1 MDLMDRLFDFS
12 DYDQLIP
19 LVQNSL
25 IAGALLGLMGGL
37 IGVFVMTRDMSFA
50 VHGISELSFAGAAL
64 ALLFGLNIALG
75 ATLGSIVAAVIIA
88 IMGSRAKDRNSIIAV
103 LMPFGLGIGI
113 LALALYEGR
122 AANKF
127 GLLTGQIIAVDDPQV
142 FWLIATSLVVVTALL
157 FIWRP
162 LTFAS
167 LDLEVAEARAVPTK
181 ALGIAFMLLLALAVA
196 ASVQVVGALLVM
208 TLLVTPA
215 AAALRLTSSPLLVP
229 VLSVSFAVVSVV
241 GGILLA
247 LGGALPISP
256 YVTTLSFAIYLLA
269 RLIEKSRTWKTVKQ
283 DG

>member
-1 MDLMDRLFDFS
+1 MDLMDKLFDFS

-25 IAGALLGLMGGL
+25 IASALLGLMGGL

-142 FWLIATSLVVVTALL
+142 FWLIATSLVVVSALL
-157 FIWRP
+157 VIWRP
-162 LTFAS
+162 LSFAS

-181 ALGIAFMLLLALAVA
+181 TLGIVFMLLLALAVA

-215 AAALRLTSSPLLVP
+215 AAALRLTSSPVLVP

-247 LGGALPISP
+247 LGGDLPISP
-256 YVTTLSFAIYLLA
+256 YVTTLSFAIYLVA
-269 RLIEKSRTWKTVKQ
+269 RVIEKSKSWKAVK
-283 DG
+283 

>member
-1 MDLMDRLFDFS
+1 MERLFDFS
-12 DYDQLIP
+12 DYDQLVP

-25 IAGALLGLMGGL
+25 IAGLLLGIMGGL

-50 VHGISELSFAGAAL
+50 VHGISELSFAGAAI
-64 ALLFGLNIALG
+64 ALLIGLNVALG
-75 ATLGSIVAAVIIA
+75 ATFGSIVAAIIIA
-88 IMGSRAKDRNSIIAV
+88 IMGTRAKDRNSIIAV

-142 FWLIATSLVVVTALL
+142 FWLIATSLVVVIALL
-157 FIWRP
+157 VIWRP
-162 LTFAS
+162 LSFAS
-167 LDLEVAEARAVPTK
+167 LDPEVAEARGVPTK
-181 ALGIAFMLLLALAVA
+181 ALGIIFMLLLALAVA

-229 VLSVSFAVVSVV
+229 ILSMVFAVAAVV

-247 LGGALPISP
+247 LGGGLPISP
-256 YVTTLSFAIYLLA
+256 YVTTLSFAIYLVA
-269 RLIEKSRTWKTVKQ
+269 RVIEKFRSRQVK
-283 DG
+283 

>member
-1 MDLMDRLFDFS
+1 VDLMDRLFDFS

-64 ALLFGLNIALG
+64 SLLFGLNIALG

-142 FWLIATSLVVVTALL
+142 FWLIATSAVVVSALL
-157 FIWRP
+157 VIWRP
-162 LTFAS
+162 LSFAS

-181 ALGIAFMLLLALAVA
+181 TLGIVFMLLLALAVA

-215 AAALRLTSSPLLVP
+215 AAALRLTSSPVLVP

-247 LGGALPISP
+247 LGGGLPISP
-256 YVTTLSFAIYLLA
+256 YVTTLSFAIYLVA
-269 RLIEKSRTWKTVKQ
+269 RVIEKSKSWKAVK
-283 DG
+283 

>member
-142 FWLIATSLVVVTALL
+142 FWLIATSLVVVSALL
-157 FIWRP
+157 VIWRP
-162 LTFAS
+162 LSFAS

-181 ALGIAFMLLLALAVA
+181 TLGIVFMLLLALAVA

-215 AAALRLTSSPLLVP
+215 AAALRLTSSPVLVP
-229 VLSVSFAVVSVV
+229 VLSVSFAVASVV

-247 LGGALPISP
+247 LGGGLPISP
-256 YVTTLSFAIYLLA
+256 YVTTLSFAIYLVA
-269 RLIEKSRTWKTVKQ
+269 RVIEKSKSWKAVK
-283 DG
+283 

>member
-1 MDLMDRLFDFS
+1 MERLFDFS

-25 IAGALLGLMGGL
+25 IAGLLLGIMGGL

-50 VHGISELSFAGAAL
+50 VHGISELSFAGAAI
-64 ALLFGLNIALG
+64 ALLLGLNVALG
-75 ATLGSIVAAVIIA
+75 ATFGSIVAAIIIA
-88 IMGSRAKDRNSIIAV
+88 IMGTRAKDRNSIIAV

-142 FWLIATSLVVVTALL
+142 FWLIATSLVVVVALL
-157 FIWRP
+157 VIWRP
-162 LTFAS
+162 LSFAS
-167 LDLEVAEARAVPTK
+167 LDPEVAEARGVPTK
-181 ALGIAFMLLLALAVA
+181 ALGIIFMLLLALAVA
-196 ASVQVVGALLVM
+196 ASVQIVGALLVM

-229 VLSVSFAVVSVV
+229 ILSMVFAVVAVV

-247 LGGALPISP
+247 LGGGLPISP
-256 YVTTLSFAIYLLA
+256 YVTTLSFAIYLVA
-269 RLIEKSRTWKTVKQ
+269 RVIEKVRSRQVK
-283 DG
+283 

>member
-1 MDLMDRLFDFS
+1 MERLFDFS

-25 IAGALLGLMGGL
+25 IAGLLLGIMGGL

-50 VHGISELSFAGAAL
+50 VHGISELSFAGAAI
-64 ALLFGLNIALG
+64 ALLVGLNVALG
-75 ATLGSIVAAVIIA
+75 ATIGSIVAAIIIA
-88 IMGSRAKDRNSIIAV
+88 ILGTRAKDRNSIIAV

-142 FWLIATSLVVVTALL
+142 IWLIATSLVVVIALL
-157 FIWRP
+157 VIWRP
-162 LTFAS
+162 LSFAS
-167 LDLEVAEARAVPTK
+167 LDPEVAEARGVPTK
-181 ALGIAFMLLLALAVA
+181 ALGIIFMLLLALAVA
-196 ASVQVVGALLVM
+196 ASVQIVGALLVM

-229 VLSVSFAVVSVV
+229 ILSMVFAVAAVV

-247 LGGALPISP
+247 LGGGLPISP
-256 YVTTLSFAIYLLA
+256 YVTTLSFAIYLVA
-269 RLIEKSRTWKTVKQ
+269 RVIEKVRSRQVKS
-283 DG
+283 

>member
-1 MDLMDRLFDFS
+1 MERLFDFS

-25 IAGALLGLMGGL
+25 IAGLLLGIMGGL

-50 VHGISELSFAGAAL
+50 VHGISELSFAGAAI
-64 ALLFGLNIALG
+64 ALLVGLNVALG
-75 ATLGSIVAAVIIA
+75 ATFGSIVAAIIIA
-88 IMGSRAKDRNSIIAV
+88 IMGTRAKDRNSIIAV

-142 FWLIATSLVVVTALL
+142 FWLIATSLVVVIALL
-157 FIWRP
+157 VIWRP
-162 LTFAS
+162 LSFAS
-167 LDLEVAEARAVPTK
+167 LDPEVAEARGVPTK
-181 ALGIAFMLLLALAVA
+181 ALGIIFMLLLALAVA
-196 ASVQVVGALLVM
+196 ASVQIVGALLVM

-215 AAALRLTSSPLLVP
+215 AAALRLTASPLLVP
-229 VLSVSFAVVSVV
+229 ILSMVFAVVAVV

-247 LGGALPISP
+247 LGGGLPISP
-256 YVTTLSFAIYLLA
+256 YVTTLSFAIYLVA
-269 RLIEKSRTWKTVKQ
+269 RVIEKFRSRQVK
-283 DG
+283 

>member
-1 MDLMDRLFDFS
+1 MDRLFDFS
-12 DYDQLIP
+12 DYDLLIP

-25 IAGALLGLMGGL
+25 IAGLLLGIMGGL

-64 ALLFGLNIALG
+64 ALLAGFNIALG
-75 ATLGSIVAAVIIA
+75 ATFGSIVAAIIIA
-88 IMGSRAKDRNSIIAV
+88 ILGSRAKDRNSIIAV

-142 FWLIATSLVVVTALL
+142 YWLIAISIVVVISLL
-157 FIWRP
+157 LIWRP
-162 LTFAS
+162 LNFSS
-167 LDLEVAEARAVPTK
+167 LDSDVALARGVPTK
-181 ALGIAFMLLLALAVA
+181 TLGIVFMLLLALAVA
-196 ASVQVVGALLVM
+196 ASVQIVGALLVM

-229 VLSVSFAVVSVV
+229 LLSVVFAVTAVV

-247 LGGALPISP
+247 LGGGLPISP
-256 YVTTLSFAIYLLA
+256 YVTTVSFLIYLVA
-269 RLIEKSRTWKTVKQ
+269 RIVEKFRTQKV
-283 DG
+283 G

>member
-1 MDLMDRLFDFS
+1 MMERLFDFS

-25 IAGALLGLMGGL
+25 IAGSLLGIMGGL

-50 VHGISELSFAGAAL
+50 VHGISELSFAGAAI
-64 ALLFGLNIALG
+64 ALLIGLNVALG
-75 ATLGSIVAAVIIA
+75 ATFGSIVAAIIIA
-88 IMGSRAKDRNSIIAV
+88 IMGTRAKDRNSIIAV

-142 FWLIATSLVVVTALL
+142 FWLIATSLVVVIALL
-157 FIWRP
+157 IIWRP
-162 LTFAS
+162 LSFAS
-167 LDLEVAEARAVPTK
+167 LDSEVAEARGVPTK
-181 ALGIAFMLLLALAVA
+181 ALGIIFMLLLALVVA
-196 ASVQVVGALLVM
+196 ASVQIVGALLVM

-229 VLSVSFAVVSVV
+229 ILSMVFAVVAVV

-247 LGGALPISP
+247 LGGGLPISP
-256 YVTTLSFAIYLLA
+256 YVTTLSFAIYLVA
-269 RLIEKSRTWKTVKQ
+269 RVIEKVRTKQ
-283 DG
+283 VR